1 MILAID
7 AGNTR
12 AKWGL
17 ADLAPDAV
25 PQWRATGAVALS
37 DIEKLPDAWRSLPAP
52 ERIAVANVAGDAVR
66 ERLSRALSQFGVT
79 PQWIRAAAAACGV
92 KNLYDDPAQLGCDRW
107 AALVAAWNRVRGA
120 CLVVNAGTATTV
132 DMLSAAGEF
141 RGGVILPG
149 VALMKKSLAE
159 NTAGLDLHEG
169 SRRAEPR
176 NTADAI
182 ETGCHEAQIGAIG
195 RMYAHLSAGAAC
207 LVSGGGAAAIAASL
221 SFATVVEH
229 LTLEG
234 IARLAAARAT
244 QEIDA

>member
-12 AKWGL
+12 VKWGMT
-17 ADLAPDAV
+17 DAV
-25 PQWRATGAVALS
+25 PQWRATGAVPLS
-37 DIEKLPDAWRSLPAP
+37 DIESLPDAWRSLPVP
-52 ERIAVANVAGDAVR
+52 ERIAIANVAGDAVGD
-66 ERLSRALSQFGVT
+66 RLARVLSPFGVA
-79 PQWIRAAAAACGV
+79 PQWIRAAAEACGV
-92 KNLYDDPAQLGCDRW
+92 KNLYDEPAQLGCDRW

-120 CLVVNAGTATTV
+120 CLVVNAGTATTI
-132 DMLSAAGEF
+132 DILSAAGEF

-149 VALMKKSLAE
+149 AALMKKSLAE
-159 NTAGLDLHEG
+159 NTAGLALHEG

-182 ETGCHEAQIGAIG
+182 ESGCHEAQLGAIV

-207 LVSGGGAAAIAASL
+207 LVAGGGAAAIAGAL
-221 SFATVVEH
+221 AFATVVDH

-234 IARLAAARAT
+234 IARLAGARAT